1 MTSMSSENGTTLE
14 LVGRAALHGDAERE
28 RLFFALWPTRT
39 TAMALHA
46 LACRQAVRTGGRV
59 TRMDSIHLTVAFL
72 GDVPVG
78 CVDALRAPPPEL
90 AAPAFTMALD
100 QVGHWVR
107 NGIVWAGP
115 SELPEAL
122 SALNTRLS
130 DWVAS
135 LGIALDPRPFRP
147 HVTLLR
153 KAARGALAEF
163 RAPIEWHVTE
173 YALVRSGRRVDGSRY
188 ETIARFPLTPLNPGD
203 ANPS

>member
-1 MTSMSSENGTTLE
+1 MSAENGTALE
-14 LVGRAALHGDAERE
+14 LVGRAALDGDADRE
-28 RLFFALWPTRT
+28 RLFFALWPARQ

-46 LACRQAVRTGGRV
+46 LACRQAVGTSGRV

-78 CVDALRAPPPEL
+78 RIEALRSPPSDL

-115 SELPEAL
+115 SQVPEAL
-122 SALNTRLS
+122 SALHTGLS

-135 LGIALDPRPFRP
+135 QGLALDTRPFRP

-153 KAARGALAEF
+153 KAARGELAEF
-163 RAPIEWHVTE
+163 RAPIEWPVTE
-173 YALVRSGRRVDGSRY
+173 YVLVRSGRRPDGSRY
-188 ETIARFPLTPLNPGD
+188 ETIARFPLKPLNPGD

>member
-1 MTSMSSENGTTLE
+1 MASMSAENGRTLE
-14 LVGRAALHGDAERE
+14 LVGRVALHGDAERE
-28 RLFFALWPTRT
+28 RLFFALWPTRK

-46 LACRQAVRTGGRV
+46 LACRQAVRAGGRV

-78 CVDALRAPPPEL
+78 RIDALRAPPADL
-90 AAPAFTMALD
+90 AAPGFAMVLD

-115 SELPEAL
+115 SEVPPAL
-122 SALNTRLS
+122 SALHTRLS
-130 DWVAS
+130 DWVVS
-135 LGIALDPRPFRP
+135 LGITLDTRPFRP

-153 KAARGALAEF
+153 KAARGELAEF
-163 RAPIEWHVTE
+163 RKPVEWQVNE
-173 YALVRSGRRVDGSRY
+173 YALVRSGRRADGSRY
-188 ETIARFPLTPLNPGD
+188 ETIARFPLKPLNPGD